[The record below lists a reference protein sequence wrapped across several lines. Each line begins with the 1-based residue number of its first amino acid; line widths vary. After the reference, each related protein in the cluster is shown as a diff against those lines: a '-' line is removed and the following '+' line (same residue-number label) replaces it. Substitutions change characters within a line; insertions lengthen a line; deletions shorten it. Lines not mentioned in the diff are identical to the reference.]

1 MKKDKEIKDLNSLFE
16 LEKKYQIKQ
25 RQEEVD
31 IIQKESTKTQTS
43 LQE

>member
-1 MKKDKEIKDLNSLFE
+1 MKKDKEIKDLNSKFE
-16 LEKKYQIKQ
+16 LEKKQQIKQ

-31 IIQKESTKTQTS
+31 IIQKEATKTQTS